1 MRIRFHRSK
10 THRLEATRLNGFWTI
25 PIDNVHK
32 SLGRVVPVDKFA
44 GFLERCHELH
54 FNPVIFTAVPE
65 EARKDFYDG
74 KAVWIY
80 FSKTERM
87 IVANLSEVF
96 KNWKKKKP

>member
-1 MRIRFHRSK
+1 M
-10 THRLEATRLNGFWTI
+10 GTI
-25 PIDNVHK
+25 
-32 SLGRVVPVDKFA
+32 VPVDKFS
-44 GFLERCHELH
+44 GFLERCRELH

-65 EARKDFYDG
+65 NARKEFYDG